1 MNILF
6 RNRYTRAIVQN
17 ETTMQAAKYFI
28 VGGSCTVFDLT
39 MLFSFTHFLHINYL
53 ISSVLSFTISAIVNY
68 YLCVNWVFNI
78 RVVEKRHREF
88 IYYFFLSVIG
98 LGLSTLL
105 IWMFTELVGLYYMV
119 SKLIATFITYWVN
132 FGTRKYFLHTR
143 K

>member
-1 MNILF
+1 
-6 RNRYTRAIVQN
+6 
-17 ETTMQAAKYFI
+17 
-28 VGGSCTVFDLT
+28 
-39 MLFSFTHFLHINYL
+39 
-53 ISSVLSFTISAIVNY
+53 
-68 YLCVNWVFNI
+68 VNWVFNI

-105 IWMFTELVGLYYMV
+105 IWMFTEIVGLYYML